1 MTRMGET
8 RNGRDRYDAMAVLAM
23 LPARGFTAVAWL
35 VGLVTLLVA
44 SPWLGR

>member
-1 MTRMGET
+1 MTRTSET
-8 RNGRDRYDAMAVLAM
+8 RNGRERYEAMAVLAM

-35 VGLVTLLVA
+35 VGLVSLLVA